1 MPIRYALAAALVLG
15 SAMPAL
21 ADFYIV
27 RGPDKKCV
35 VVEEKPTTSTTV
47 VVGDKTYT
55 TMEEAEADIKV
66 VCKDGM

>member
-1 MPIRYALAAALVLG
+1 
-15 SAMPAL
+15 MPAL